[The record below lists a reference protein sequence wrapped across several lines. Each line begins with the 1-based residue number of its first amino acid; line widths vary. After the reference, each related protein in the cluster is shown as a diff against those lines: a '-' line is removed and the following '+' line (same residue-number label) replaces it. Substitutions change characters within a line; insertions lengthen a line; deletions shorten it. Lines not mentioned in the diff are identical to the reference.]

1 MARDTDGK
9 PGNTGGDP
17 RASSGLKLHQALA
30 QGKPIQTGAG
40 AGAKSGKEPAPSR
53 W

>member
-9 PGNTGGDP
+9 PSNTGSDP
-17 RASSGLKLHQALA
+17 RASAMISMHKQMAM
-30 QGKPIQTGAG
+30 GKPIQTGAG
-40 AGAKSGKEPAPSR
+40 AGAKGGKEPAPSR